1 VGLQQ
6 ERPRQYASLPPE
18 HGESASRLRP
28 VTFYEFQSGELRGYL
43 RGTGP
48 CPGIQITEAGEK
60 GAITPPGGS
69 LMSLTHYLSASHA
82 APEAPRKTPG
92 RTEEVRGNTLVVRFP
107 ATQDWPLEALV
118 SYRVGDEG
126 RIDAGF
132 AFHFSQP
139 LAGFEAQVTSTFLH
153 GSGVPHLHV
162 GGDWLRP
169 ALGEKEISFFAR
181 DAAAAMLIEDGRW
194 DFCLARGYRVLL
206 DERGYDYPLL
216 VHMEEK
222 SGWALVQ
229 MLLTEECPSISVCSS
244 PAQLNFSLLGRQAR
258 AGERVSCHAR
268 LAYGR
273 FRGLEG
279 ILPLYHQFV
288 REVREG
294 YFALP
299 E

>member
-1 VGLQQ
+1 
-6 ERPRQYASLPPE
+6 
-18 HGESASRLRP
+18 
-28 VTFYEFQSGELRGYL
+28 
-43 RGTGP
+43 
-48 CPGIQITEAGEK
+48 
-60 GAITPPGGS
+60 
-69 LMSLTHYLSASHA
+69 MSLTHYLSASRA
-82 APEAPRKTPG
+82 APEAPRKAPG
-92 RTEEVRGNTLVVRFP
+92 RTEEVRGNTLLVRFP
-107 ATQDWPLEALV
+107 SLQDWPLEAVV

-126 RIDAGF
+126 RVDAGF

-139 LAGFEAQVTSTFLH
+139 LAGFEAHITSTFLD
-153 GSGVPHLHV
+153 GTGVPHLHV

-169 ALGEKEISFFAR
+169 ALREKEISFFAR
-181 DAAAAMLIEDGRW
+181 DAAAARMIEDGRW
-194 DFCLARGYRVLL
+194 DFYIAQGYRVLL

-244 PAQLNFSLLGRQAR
+244 PAQLNFSLLGQQAK
-258 AGERVSCHAR
+258 AGESVFCQAR
-268 LAYGR
+268 LAYGQ

-294 YFALP
+294 GFAIP
-299 E
+299 D